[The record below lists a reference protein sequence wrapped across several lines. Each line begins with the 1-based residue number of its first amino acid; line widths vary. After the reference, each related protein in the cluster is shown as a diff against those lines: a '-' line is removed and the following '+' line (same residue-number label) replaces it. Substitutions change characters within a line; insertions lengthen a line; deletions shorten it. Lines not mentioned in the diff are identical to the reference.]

1 MNESPHSECTQSFPN
16 PSYRRQSSSNS
27 SGSSCEDSI
36 DPAIEKKL
44 KQSALRNNLTHE
56 NVKNILHKVVRNDHV
71 LAIVKLKEEELEKHE
86 QAQKLIKLRHDE
98 DEDASAALP
107 KLTRA
112 KAKALNK
119 LPLPLA
125 PLKNTQPD
133 SDVVALI
140 NEELRSDDDDEE
152 YQPGDDDIEVI
163 ERHIHLTHILYTA
176 LNDFL
181 SLHVHLD

>member
-1 MNESPHSECTQSFPN
+1 MFIFSICCII
-16 PSYRRQSSSNS
+16 RRRSSSSSNS
-27 SGSSCEDSI
+27 SSSSCEDGI

-71 LAIVKLKEEELEKHE
+71 LAIVKLKEEELEQHE
-86 QAQKLIKLRHDE
+86 KAKKLMKLEHDDDE
-98 DEDASAALP
+98 DGPAALP

-119 LPLPLA
+119 QPLPLA
-125 PLKNTQPD
+125 PLKSSPPD

-140 NEELRSDDDDEE
+140 SEELRSDDDDEE
-152 YQPGDDDIEVI
+152 YQPGDDDIEVA
-163 ERHIHLTHILYTA
+163 H
-176 LNDFL
+176 
-181 SLHVHLD
+181 